1 MVGLFFLVRLAFSS
15 TGLVCRGKNQR
26 NKGLSIVGFAE
37 EGDGLPSTSS
47 VAGGSGRNSSGF
59 STVPKLDQDTVLLT
73 LRDKLRMLGQRLH
86 EVKLLL
92 QKKLCLLV
100 IKFIVWLLY
109 FLHMHEGCIYVVTI
123 GFVCDAHHKCNNFS
137 EHDSGTP
144 L

>member
-15 TGLVCRGKNQR
+15 TGLVCRGKNQS

-109 FLHMHEGCIYVVTI
+109 KANPNGRFHFVVSKSATSPRI
-123 GFVCDAHHKCNNFS
+123 QMKLG
-137 EHDSGTP
+137 
-144 L
+144 